1 MQFFITIDEDKYLR
15 ITDESENAIT
25 LYLNEGV
32 AGILSVFVDEDERGE
47 GCGTG
52 LLHAAET
59 VCASRGIRL
68 IEADYTDVLPDVTDF
83 FKKNGYKKE
92 PGYPILSIQMK
103 DIIENE
109 AIKKILQRNLKGL
122 RFASLEELFLMQ
134 WEEVSAL
141 FTKFSVRLTK
151 NELGRFSQNL
161 SGLVYDRE
169 SEAQAI
175 ILCSLR
181 ESGLHIDFIGSS
193 QGENREYAIAAL
205 QGVLLEAIADGGE
218 AKYPCVTAFCV
229 QGNIEK
235 ALANIGIKTDVLGKS
250 VYVRK
255 EISSEDYDLKSID
268 IEEDPDDQMLEWIR
282 EVKNVP
288 MQSNICWKAAWHR
301 RHEEKE
307 KEAQHKGDSK
317 SEAAASADKP
327 GKDEKDKTAVKKT
340 DKTRD
345 KENELWEREM
355 RSSYDADP
363 ADVIVSAG
371 ELSELPFAKRSTPDY
386 IMSLD
391 DVSERQFK
399 RGIGNC
405 ILQKRMGLIDD
416 PMNISKDDF
425 DGEVSSCIITD
436 SRISGFLLTHVE
448 SEGLLMVD
456 LLFSSGPE
464 AQSDLLKLM
473 IFSIRAFCD
482 NYPEDAGVILRPHN
496 EATEKLI
503 SKLFPEKIRKAGK

>member
-1 MQFFITIDEDKYLR
+1 MI
-15 ITDESENAIT
+15 
-25 LYLNEGV
+25 
-32 AGILSVFVDEDERGE
+32 
-47 GCGTG
+47 
-52 LLHAAET
+52 AAFG
-59 VCASRGIRL
+59 RRM
-68 IEADYTDVLPDVTDF
+68 DF
-83 FKKNGYKKE
+83 FKKNGYKAE
-92 PGYPILSIQMK
+92 PGYPILSISMK

-109 AIKKILQRNLKGL
+109 AIKKMLQRNLRGL

-161 SGLVYDRE
+161 SGLVYDE
-169 SEAQAI
+169 GSEAQAI

-218 AKYPCVTAFCV
+218 AKYPYVTAFCV

-235 ALANIGIKTDVLGKS
+235 ALANIGIKTDILGKS

-255 EISSEDYDLKSID
+255 EISSKDYDPESID

-301 RHEEKE
+301 RYDEKGKGVPHKEDKPEVAAPADTSGKDIKE
-307 KEAQHKGDSK
+307 K
-317 SEAAASADKP
+317 P
-327 GKDEKDKTAVKKT
+327 AVKT
-340 DKTRD
+340 PDK
-345 KENELWEREM
+345 KGELWEKEM

-363 ADVIVSAG
+363 ADIIVSAR

-405 ILQKRMGLIDD
+405 ILQKRMGLIED

-425 DGEVSSCIITD
+425 EGEVSSCIITD
-436 SRISGFLLTHVE
+436 SRISGFLLTHAE
-448 SEGLLMVD
+448 GEGLLMVD

-473 IFSIRAFCD
+473 IFSIRSFCD

>member
-25 LYLNEGV
+25 LYLNEGM

-59 VCASRGIRL
+59 ICASRGIRL
-68 IEADYTDVLPDVTDF
+68 IEADYTDVLPEVTDF
-83 FKKNGYKKE
+83 FKKNGYKAE
-92 PGYPILSIQMK
+92 PGYPILSISMK

-109 AIKKILQRNLKGL
+109 AIKKMLQRNLRGL

-161 SGLVYDRE
+161 SGLVYDE
-169 SEAQAI
+169 GSEAQAI

-218 AKYPCVTAFCV
+218 AKYPHVTAFCV

-255 EISSEDYDLKSID
+255 EISSKDYDPESID

-301 RHEEKE
+301 RYDEKGKGVPHKEDDKPEVTAPADTTGKDIKE
-307 KEAQHKGDSK
+307 K
-317 SEAAASADKP
+317 P
-327 GKDEKDKTAVKKT
+327 AVKT
-340 DKTRD
+340 PDK
-345 KENELWEREM
+345 KGELWEKEM

-363 ADVIVSAG
+363 ADIIVSAR

-405 ILQKRMGLIDD
+405 ILQKRMGLIED

-425 DGEVSSCIITD
+425 EGEVSSCIITD
-436 SRISGFLLTHVE
+436 SRISGFLLTHAE

-473 IFSIRAFCD
+473 IFSIRSFCD

>member
-83 FKKNGYKKE
+83 FKKNGYKTE

-103 DIIENE
+103 DLIENE
-109 AIKKILQRNLKGL
+109 AIKKTLQRNLKGL

-161 SGLVYDRE
+161 SGLVYDEE

-193 QGENREYAIAAL
+193 QGENREYAVAAL

-235 ALANIGIKTDVLGKS
+235 ALANIGIKTDVLGRS

-255 EISSEDYDLKSID
+255 EISSKDYDPESID
-268 IEEDPDDQMLEWIR
+268 IEADPDDQMLEWIR

-307 KEAQHKGDSK
+307 KAVSSRGDKKSK
-317 SEAAASADKP
+317 DTQVDAGPETDT
-327 GKDEKDKTAVKKT
+327 GKDVKEKTAGKKP
-340 DKTRD
+340 DK
-345 KENELWEREM
+345 KGELWEKEM

-363 ADVIVSAG
+363 ADIIVSAK

-391 DVSERQFK
+391 DVSERQFR

-405 ILQKRMGLIDD
+405 ILQKRMGLIED

-425 DGEVSSCIITD
+425 EGEVSSCIITD

-464 AQSDLLKLM
+464 AQPDLLKLM
-473 IFSIRAFCD
+473 IFSIRTFCD